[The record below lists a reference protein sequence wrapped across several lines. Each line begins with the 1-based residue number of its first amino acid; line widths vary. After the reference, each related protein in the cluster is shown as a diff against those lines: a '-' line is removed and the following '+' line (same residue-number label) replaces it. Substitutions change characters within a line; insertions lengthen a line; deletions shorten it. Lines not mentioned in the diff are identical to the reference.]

1 MRFYPPVIFRIWD
14 FLIGT
19 FNFTQS
25 KHLQL
30 KARWEYLYEIF
41 ISMDTIELEKT
52 RIKSDKVSHEKN
64 EGLSYRKMFVSGIG
78 ESDSHA

>member
-1 MRFYPPVIFRIWD
+1 
-14 FLIGT
+14 
-19 FNFTQS
+19 
-25 KHLQL
+25 
-30 KARWEYLYEIF
+30 
-41 ISMDTIELEKT
+41 MDTIELEKT